1 MLGQEAL
8 KPNESSTG
16 WRSDADKNLPGIKK
30 LFETFPNAKWYIMID
45 DDTYLF
51 RHNLLANLANYD
63 HQKRFY
69 FGSAT
74 KFMGCDGVTK
84 FGQGPAFAHGG
95 SGIIISH
102 GAMQAML
109 GIMDRCIDKYK
120 TCWAGDVRLSLC
132 LRDAG
137 ILIDEFP
144 GFHGDPPLMF
154 LHEKPCHQPVTFHHL
169 LIKQIQQIWIVE
181 HRLSSINTFNISISD
196 ILQPMISKTQEYM
209 LDLDMPGNDIINIHT
224 KNATICQELCRKTK
238 ECIAFSYT
246 GDTCWLKDSIP
257 SSIIRQGVI
266 SGILSDKYK
275 C

>member
-109 GIMDRCIDKYK
+109 GIMDRCIDKYI

-137 ILIDEFP
+137 ILLKP
-144 GFHGDPPLMF
+144 SSGFLGDPPLKS
-154 LHEKPCHQPVTFHHL
+154 LHQRPCMRPMTFHHL
-169 LIKQIQQIWIVE
+169 LLRHTQQIWDIE
-181 HRLSSINTFNISISD
+181 RRLANQSHYDISMSD
-196 ILQPMISKTQEYM
+196 IVQPMLLNFQERM
-209 LDLDMPGNDIINIHT
+209 LDVDMPGNDIDNI
-224 KNATICQELCRKTK
+224 ATATVALCEELCRQKR
-238 ECIAFSYT
+238 ECISYSYT
-246 GDTCWLKDSIP
+246 GDRCWLKKAIP
-257 SSIIRQGVI
+257 EKKIRSGFT
-266 SGILSDKYK
+266 SGILRDKYK